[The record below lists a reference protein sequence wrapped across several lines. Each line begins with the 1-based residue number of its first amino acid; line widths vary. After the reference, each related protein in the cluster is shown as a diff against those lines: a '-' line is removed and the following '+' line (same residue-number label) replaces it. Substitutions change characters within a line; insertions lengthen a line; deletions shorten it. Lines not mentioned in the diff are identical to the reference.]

1 VESDQLYFPV
11 NPQANRREDSYTMGE
26 LVQLKSFGLTE
37 GEVLGALGRV
47 KVRDV
52 DYADLYFESCVSE
65 SVSMEESL
73 VKRAT
78 KSVSQGVGV
87 RATAGE
93 KTGFAYS
100 DELTKKDLELAAD
113 TARYIANSPSGTGAA
128 MSVPVCQRPTRD
140 LYPIERT
147 QAEVATADRVSLLNA
162 IDAEARR
169 YDPRIKNVMA
179 SFNTEYKVV
188 MVATSDGTLIGD
200 VQPLSRLQVTCI
212 AEENGQRQAGSF
224 GGGGRVGFEFYHEGD
239 RYLGYARE
247 AARAAILNLSAIDAP
262 AGVMPVVLGGGWPGI
277 LLHEAIGHGLEADF
291 NRKKT
296 SAFSQLLGKRVA
308 SDVCT
313 IVDDGTLPGRRG
325 SLNMDDEGTPTG
337 RTVLIEQGIL
347 RGYIT
352 DKLNARL
359 MGIPVTGNGRRES
372 YQSVVLPRMTNTFM
386 LAGASDPEEIIRSV
400 DRGLY
405 AVSFGGGQVDI
416 TNGKF
421 VFSASEAYLIEGGK
435 VTRPVKGATLIG
447 SGPEILTKVSMVGHD
462 LKLDEGIGTC
472 GKDGQSVPVGVGLPT
487 IRIDEITVG
496 GTQG

>member
-1 VESDQLYFPV
+1 
-11 NPQANRREDSYTMGE
+11 MGE
-26 LVQLKSFGLTE
+26 LVQLTSFGLTE
-37 GEVLGALGRV
+37 GEVFGALGRV

-100 DELTKKDLELAAD
+100 DELTKTALELAAD
-113 TARYIANSPSGTGAA
+113 TARYIANSPSGAEQV
-128 MSVPVCQRPTRD
+128 SVPVTQRPTRD
-140 LYPIERT
+140 LYPIERA

-169 YDPRIKNVMA
+169 YDRRIKNVMA

-188 MVATSDGTLIGD
+188 VVATSDGLLIGD
-200 VQPLSRLQVTCI
+200 LQPLSRLQVTCI

-239 RYLGYARE
+239 QHLRFARE
-247 AARAAILNLSAIDAP
+247 AAREAILNLSAVEAP

-296 SAFSQLLGKRVA
+296 SAFSHLLGKRVA

-325 SLNMDDEGTPTG
+325 SLNMDDEGTPTS
-337 RTVLIEQGIL
+337 RTVLIEHGIL

-386 LAGASDPEEIIRSV
+386 LAGTSDPEDIIRSV

-421 VFSASEAYLIEGGK
+421 VFSASEAYMIEEGK

-472 GKDGQSVPVGVGLPT
+472 GKEGQSVPVGVGLPT

-496 GTQG
+496 GTQE